1 MKHAFT
7 KEAKIG
13 LVTLVSLI
21 LLYIGINYLKGINL
35 FKPVNHY
42 FVTFNNVKDLTIS
55 SPVYVEGFK
64 VGLVRS
70 IRYDYST
77 VDKIIVEVSLDKE
90 MKVNKDSYITI
101 SKSLL
106 GGADLCLHL
115 NKYTSEFMKSG
126 SFIEGRLE
134 GDMMSS
140 LQEEVLPGVVDL
152 LPKIDSILAGLQAI
166 VNHPALSQSLT
177 QIERTTNN
185 LELSTK
191 QLNNLLN
198 KDVPLIVGN
207 LKTISDNFVSVSE
220 EFNELDYRGLFADI
234 NQTLANLKVTTE
246 KLNSP
251 ENSLGLLLNDT
262 KLYDNLNQ
270 TSANAAILLQD
281 LKENPKRYVHFS
293 LF

>member
-42 FVTFNNVKDLTIS
+42 FITFSDVRDLTVS
-55 SPVYVEGFK
+55 SPIYVDGYK

-70 IRYDYST
+70 INYDYST
-77 VDKIIVEVSLDKE
+77 VDKIVVEVSLDKE
-90 MKVNKDSYITI
+90 MRVNKDSYVTI

-106 GGADLCLHL
+106 GGADLYLHL
-115 NKYTSEFMKSG
+115 NKYTSEFIKSG
-126 SFIEGRLE
+126 SYIEGRIE

-140 LQEEVLPGVVDL
+140 LQENLLPGVVDL

-191 QLNNLLN
+191 QLNSLLN

-220 EFNELDYRGLFADI
+220 EFNGLDYRGLFAEID
-234 NQTLANLKVTTE
+234 QTLSNLKETTE
-246 KLNSP
+246 KLNSK
-251 ENSLGLLLNDT
+251 ENSIGLLLNDRS
-262 KLYDNLNQ
+262 LYDNLNQ
-270 TSANAAILLQD
+270 TSANAASLLQD
-281 LKENPKRYVHFS
+281 LQENPKRYVHFS